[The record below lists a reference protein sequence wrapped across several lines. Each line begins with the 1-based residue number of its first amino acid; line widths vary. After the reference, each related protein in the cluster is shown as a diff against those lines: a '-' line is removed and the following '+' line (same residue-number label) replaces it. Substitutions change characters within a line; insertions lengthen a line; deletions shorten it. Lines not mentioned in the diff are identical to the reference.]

1 MKPCE
6 PTKMAKEDL
15 FLASGRSNN
24 EYLGS
29 VIRLFQT
36 VSLGDSVNRGNPPL
50 DSFVICGHCH
60 SRSTLVRLI
69 VGKGEA

>member
-36 VSLGDSVNRGNPPL
+36 VSEGEFSETHIQPVASLSNRTGDKRRVAG
-50 DSFVICGHCH
+50 V
-60 SRSTLVRLI
+60 
-69 VGKGEA
+69 